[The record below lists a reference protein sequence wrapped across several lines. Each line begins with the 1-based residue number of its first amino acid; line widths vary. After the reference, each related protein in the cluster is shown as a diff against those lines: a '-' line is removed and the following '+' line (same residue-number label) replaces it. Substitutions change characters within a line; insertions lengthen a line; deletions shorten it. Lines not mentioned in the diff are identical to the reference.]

1 MLIGR
6 DIRVKRNCPLPTIHC
21 PLPTTHYPLLT
32 AHYSLPNRLQDQH
45 PAPVPV
51 VIVAGR
57 SEISRSRVGQS

>member
-6 DIRVKRNCPLPTIHC
+6 DIRVKRNCPLPTTHC
-21 PLPTTHYPLLT
+21 PLPTT
-32 AHYSLPNRLQDQH
+32 HYSLPNRLQDQH

-57 SEISRSRVGQS
+57 SETSRSRVGQS